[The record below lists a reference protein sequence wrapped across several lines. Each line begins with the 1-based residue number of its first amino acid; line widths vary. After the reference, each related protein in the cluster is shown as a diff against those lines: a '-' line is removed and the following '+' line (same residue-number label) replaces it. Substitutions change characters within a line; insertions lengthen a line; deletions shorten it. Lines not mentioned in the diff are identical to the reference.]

1 MTGRPHVS
9 CAPSAAGHTDGPGG
23 LVLPC
28 TSQAAREAAE
38 HPVPPGQGTSRVLT
52 GLRTEKAQDDKAQDI
67 SSGYLRAV
75 GLWAVFI
82 LSDRSV
88 FK

>member
-1 MTGRPHVS
+1 M
-9 CAPSAAGHTDGPGG
+9 
-23 LVLPC
+23 LPC
-28 TSQAAREAAE
+28 ASQAAREAAE
-38 HPVPPGQGTSRVLT
+38 HPVPPVQDTSRVLT

-75 GLWAVFI
+75 GLWAIFI
-82 LSDRSV
+82 LSDRSI